1 MVLFILLLYEGK
13 NKLEQKMEEI
23 YQAHLE
29 TVNKYLFCFCPDK
42 SLAEDLTQET
52 FYIATKEINSF
63 RNESKIEV
71 WLCQIAKNL
80 WYQELR
86 RKKSII
92 SMDTEIGEI
101 QSDLNLEEN
110 FMEKEQRVEVY
121 KQIEK
126 LEGTEKELILLR
138 LTTELTF
145 KNIAGIIGKSEP
157 WSRVTF
163 YRWKRK
169 MEEMNQKEEVEN
181 GAKQEKM

>member
-1 MVLFILLLYEGK
+1 
-13 NKLEQKMEEI
+13 MEEI

-29 TVNKYLFCFCPDK
+29 TVYRYLFCLCHDK
-42 SLAEDLTQET
+42 SLAEDLAQET
-52 FYIATKEINSF
+52 FYIATKEISGF

-86 RKKSII
+86 RKKKLTII
-92 SMDTEIGEI
+92 SIDTEIGEI
-101 QSDLNLEEN
+101 QSDLDLEEN
-110 FMEKEQRVEVY
+110 FVEKEQRVKVY

-126 LEGTEKELILLR
+126 LNGAERELILLR

-145 KNIAGIIGKSEP
+145 KNIAEIIGKSEP

-169 MEEMNQKEEVEN
+169 MEEMNQKEE
-181 GAKQEKM
+181 Q